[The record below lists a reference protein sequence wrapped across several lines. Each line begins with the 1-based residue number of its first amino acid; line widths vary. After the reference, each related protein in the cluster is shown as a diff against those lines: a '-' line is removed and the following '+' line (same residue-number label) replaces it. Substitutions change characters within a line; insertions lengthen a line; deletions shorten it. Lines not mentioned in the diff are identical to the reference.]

1 MVYYRQPLSTVRLH
15 GGSSFA
21 TARDRLAQV
30 LFAAVVARA
39 RRPNWSVPMA
49 SRSITQRTANHRVD
63 RRVDRPTAAAAS
75 KERPKVTPAPKGPA
89 PTREFSTFLS
99 RLAPKAR
106 AVVDKQLELSDGEAG
121 RGKQWKR
128 FAELMG
134 RLAPHAVEVTGGAVR
149 FFIADGKYRQQV
161 FALEAL
167 ETSVVR
173 LYLPDVLA
181 VGVARSVLV
190 APKVGE
196 ADIYGVVKGGGAKVV
211 FEALNADTENLA
223 PFCKPM
229 LGWGRRAVRTS
240 VDPAA
245 DEKSVQAVERLCELA
260 AETWAPRPGE
270 AVAQDVRS

>member
-1 MVYYRQPLSTVRLH
+1 
-15 GGSSFA
+15 
-21 TARDRLAQV
+21 
-30 LFAAVVARA
+30 
-39 RRPNWSVPMA
+39 MA
-49 SRSITQRTANHRVD
+49 SRSVTQRTASHRVD
-63 RRVDRPTAAAAS
+63 RRTTRPAATTAATEELPKAA
-75 KERPKVTPAPKGPA
+75 PKPKGPA
-89 PTREFSTFLS
+89 PTREFSSFLS

-106 AVVDKQLELSDGEAG
+106 AVVDKQLELSDGASG
-121 RGKQWKR
+121 HSKQWKR
-128 FAELMG
+128 FAEVMG

-173 LYLPDVLA
+173 IYMPDVRA
-181 VGVARSVLV
+181 VAVTRSVLT
-190 APKVGE
+190 APKAGE
-196 ADIYGVVKGGGAKVV
+196 ADNYPVVKGGGAKVV
-211 FEALNADTENLA
+211 FEALNADSENLP

-245 DEKSVQAVERLCELA
+245 DEKTVQAVERLCELA

-270 AVAQDVRS
+270 AAATDVRS